1 VLEQVCAGGVI
12 PVVVIDDAELAPLLG
27 AALKLGGLPVVE
39 VTFRTA
45 GAVEALRALA
55 TDAELLVGAGT
66 VVRPEQVDWA
76 RDAGAS
82 FVVTPGFSRTV
93 VERCREL
100 GMAVLPGVA
109 TASEVIAALDWGIDL
124 VKFFPAEVSGGVAML
139 RALSAPFPR
148 VRFVPTGAS
157 RAWQRSA
164 AAGSSTRSCW
174 RRETLPPSSDSRARP
189 CGWQGRR
196 GRERSGD
203 PRRDGLPLRPRR
215 AR

>member
-1 VLEQVCAGGVI
+1 MTGRGVLEQVCAGGVI

-148 VRFVPTGAS
+148 VRFVPTGGINSANAPAYLSLPSVAAVGGSWIVDPELLATRNLAAVERLAS
-157 RAWQRSA
+157 EAVRMARA
-164 AAGSSTRSCW
+164 
-174 RRETLPPSSDSRARP
+174 ARP
-189 CGWQGRR
+189 
-196 GRERSGD
+196 
-203 PRRDGLPLRPRR
+203 
-215 AR
+215 

>member
-148 VRFVPTGAS
+148 VRFVPTGGINSANAPAYLSLPSVAAVGGSWIVDPELLATRNLAAVERLAS
-157 RAWQRSA
+157 EAVRMARA
-164 AAGSSTRSCW
+164 
-174 RRETLPPSSDSRARP
+174 ARP
-189 CGWQGRR
+189 
-196 GRERSGD
+196 
-203 PRRDGLPLRPRR
+203 
-215 AR
+215 

>member
-1 VLEQVCAGGVI
+1 MLEQVCAGGVI

-148 VRFVPTGAS
+148 VRFVPTGGINSANAPAYLSLPSVAAVGGSWIVDPELLATRNLAAVERLAS
-157 RAWQRSA
+157 EAVRMARA
-164 AAGSSTRSCW
+164 
-174 RRETLPPSSDSRARP
+174 ARP
-189 CGWQGRR
+189 
-196 GRERSGD
+196 
-203 PRRDGLPLRPRR
+203 
-215 AR
+215 